1 VKEIVRC
8 ALKNT
13 LKEISIIIKH
23 ELHHQISKYVKI
35 LRSIRISS
43 IEKMN
48 YFRVESSEDVYLNL

>member
-1 VKEIVRC
+1 VKEVVRC

-23 ELHHQISKYVKI
+23 EFHHQISKYVKI

-48 YFRVESSEDVYLNL
+48 YFRVESSKDVYLNL